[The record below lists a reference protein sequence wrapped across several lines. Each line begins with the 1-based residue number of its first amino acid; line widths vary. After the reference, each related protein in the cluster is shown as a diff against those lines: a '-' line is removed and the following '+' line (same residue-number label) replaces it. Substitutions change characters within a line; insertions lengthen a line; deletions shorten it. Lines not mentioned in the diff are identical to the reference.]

1 MTNVLIIGAVGQI
14 PAILIPRLQ
23 AEPTLKLP
31 LFGSDAANLP
41 YDNVTKVS
49 GDASRIDDLIEV
61 MQNQDTVYMNFDNLA
76 ITKLVIEAMHETG
89 VKRIIQAGV
98 LGVYGEVAEPFAP
111 WNARMTGGVVAA
123 NRGNEALEASD
134 LDYTYADDLVV

>member
-1 MTNVLIIGAVGQI
+1 MTNVLIIGAGGQI

-23 AEPTLKLP
+23 AEATLKLT

-41 YDNVTKVS
+41 YDNITKVS
-49 GDASRIDDLIEV
+49 GDASQLDALINV
-61 MQNQDTVYMNFDNLA
+61 MQNQDAIYMNFDNLA

-98 LGVYGEVAEPFAP
+98 LSVYGEVGRTFCH
-111 WNARMTGGVVAA
+111 
-123 NRGNEALEASD
+123 LE
-134 LDYTYADDLVV
+134 